1 MFAIIVSR
9 INRQVSFPTVTI
21 QSFVSLL
28 SVAVIEGLAE
38 VVKELAKF
46 NIEGEIKIKK
56 YISLGEELIP
66 KTYIT
71 N

>member
-1 MFAIIVSR
+1 
-9 INRQVSFPTVTI
+9 
-21 QSFVSLL
+21 VSLL